1 MFDTSSTPDVPSI
14 PHVPD
19 PFGRTLRS
27 LEAEGFRGRLL
38 TLLLPTALLSLW
50 AGWLFLARVSV
61 FAQSDSARL
70 EADRAVH
77 PVQAA
82 VGGRVAASFMVL
94 GAEVAAGDLL
104 VQLDSTVERLQ
115 LREEEARRDALVK
128 QVASIQAEAAAKEGA
143 TGATSAALRL
153 ALQEAEQRLQ
163 EGEARARLSAEEAA
177 RSERLRQNGLVS
189 ELDLL
194 RTRTESQKSA
204 ANAETLRLTV
214 DRLQFEQ
221 QVRHGALQ
229 GELAALR
236 GRLAEAEGQ
245 LSARNEAVAR
255 LVETISKRAV
265 RAPASGRLAEI
276 AEIDNGGFVSEGA
289 QIATIVPEGPVRV
302 VAFFQPYVALGRV
315 RSGQPAR
322 LRLHGF
328 PWTQYGS
335 VAARVE
341 RVAGEP
347 HDGRIRVELAAEP
360 GSRVNL
366 EHGLPGDVEV
376 EIERVSPATLLLRSA
391 GRLARAAPR
400 PPDPSKDQPRP

>member
-1 MFDTSSTPDVPSI
+1 MFDTSSTPDVPST

-194 RTRTESQKSA
+194 RMRTESQKSA

-315 RSGQPAR
+315 RPGQPAR

-366 EHGLPGDVEV
+366 EHGLPGDVEI